1 MTFKTIEAVVF
12 VLFVIV
18 MIWQVI
24 DPWLNGKEA
33 FPIFRKLIDNNINTK
48 EKVNASVK
56 PKR

>member
-24 DPWLNGKEA
+24 HPLLNGENV
-33 FPIFRKLIDNNINTK
+33 FPIFRKPVNNINTK
-48 EKVNASVK
+48 ESKVNAKSK
-56 PKR
+56 

>member
-24 DPWLNGKEA
+24 HPLLNGENV
-33 FPIFRKLIDNNINTK
+33 FPIFRKPVDNNINTK
-48 EKVNASVK
+48 E
-56 PKR
+56 